1 MARRKTA
8 GTPSLRVLFATSEIA
23 PWVKT
28 GGLGDVASALP
39 AALALQG
46 HDVHVLVPGYPAL
59 LEAFPDRMRIA
70 FVGHIAGAM
79 LPADLSMVRLES
91 GVTLLLLECP
101 GYYERVGGPY
111 QDRTGHDWPD
121 NALRFGLL
129 SKTAALLASTA
140 SPLDWRPQILH
151 CNDWQTALAPA
162 FLHYRL
168 QPVAAGV
175 VTIHNLAFR
184 GLFPHTAIASLD
196 LPPESFVID
205 GVEFHGQLSFLKAGL
220 QFADRVTTVSPTYAR
235 EICEHVHGFGLDGL
249 LRHRR
254 SVLSGILNGIDPVEW
269 NPATDTLIDRNYDIG
284 SLADKVANKTGLR
297 QQLGLHADDDA
308 PILGM
313 VSRMTHQKGCDL
325 VIATAETLIELGA
338 QFAVLGSG
346 ESLMEEA
353 WRKLAERHPGAVGVR
368 IGFDE
373 ALAHMIEAGSDIFL
387 MPSRFEP
394 CGLNQMYSLAYGTPP
409 VVRATGGLADTV
421 VDLDNAT
428 RKAGSANGFA
438 FHDAT
443 APALLRTVQ
452 RAIVAWRNAPLWR
465 ELQRNGMTR
474 DFSWRHA
481 VQPYVDLYRQ
491 LTGA

>member
-1 MARRKTA
+1 
-8 GTPSLRVLFATSEIA
+8 
-23 PWVKT
+23 
-28 GGLGDVASALP
+28 
-39 AALALQG
+39 
-46 HDVHVLVPGYPAL
+46 
-59 LEAFPDRMRIA
+59 
-70 FVGHIAGAM
+70 
-79 LPADLSMVRLES
+79 
-91 GVTLLLLECP
+91 
-101 GYYERVGGPY
+101 
-111 QDRTGHDWPD
+111 
-121 NALRFGLL
+121 
-129 SKTAALLASTA
+129 
-140 SPLDWRPQILH
+140 
-151 CNDWQTALAPA
+151 
-162 FLHYRL
+162 
-168 QPVAAGV
+168 
-175 VTIHNLAFR
+175 
-184 GLFPHTAIASLD
+184 
-196 LPPESFVID
+196 
-205 GVEFHGQLSFLKAGL
+205 
-220 QFADRVTTVSPTYAR
+220 
-235 EICEHVHGFGLDGL
+235 
-249 LRHRR
+249 
-254 SVLSGILNGIDPVEW
+254 
-269 NPATDTLIDRNYDIG
+269 
-284 SLADKVANKTGLR
+284 
-297 QQLGLHADDDA
+297 
-308 PILGM
+308 
-313 VSRMTHQKGCDL
+313 MTHQTGCDL